1 MSAPKFVVL
10 PNGNAIRADWIG
22 AIRLGD
28 ASDADYLAEPIK
40 PRVIVDFG
48 STVRPNGASQI
59 NCTIVYFDDNEA
71 RDEYARTLRAEI
83 EAALKVQS

>member
-28 ASDADYLAEPIK
+28 ASDAEYLTSPIK
-40 PRVIVDFG
+40 PRVIVDF
-48 STVRPNGASQI
+48 SSISPTLHRQTQI
-59 NCTIVYFDDNEA
+59 NCTIVYFDDNAA

-83 EAALKVQS
+83 EAALKV